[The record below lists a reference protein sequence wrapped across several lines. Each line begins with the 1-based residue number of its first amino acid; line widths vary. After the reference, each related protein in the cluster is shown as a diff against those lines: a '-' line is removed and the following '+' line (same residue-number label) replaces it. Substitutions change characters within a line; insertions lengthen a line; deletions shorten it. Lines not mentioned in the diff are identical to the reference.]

1 MNNNNMKKPRST
13 RNNKLME
20 EVVEYNN
27 YLEDVIAEQKRM
39 IQQLEKEKSK
49 FKEKIQHQE
58 EEIEVLGKEVGRA
71 QIEAA
76 LSNAELKREI
86 DAYIELCRKLE
97 QLVFKHD

>member
-1 MNNNNMKKPRST
+1 MKKPRNT

-49 FKEKIQHQE
+49 FKEKIQQQE

-71 QIEAA
+71 QIETA
-76 LSNAELKREI
+76 LSNADLRREI
-86 DAYIELCRKLE
+86 DSYIELCRKLE

>member
-1 MNNNNMKKPRST
+1 MKKPRNT

-49 FKEKIQHQE
+49 FKEKIQQQE

-86 DAYIELCRKLE
+86 DVYIELCRKLE

>member
-1 MNNNNMKKPRST
+1 MKKPRNM

-97 QLVFKHD
+97 QLVFKND